1 MTKEERQANLA
12 KRKTERALESLMAST
27 AAAASANNRD
37 QLYKDR
43 SSGKLILSKRKY
55 LLEVPF
61 S

>member
-12 KRKTERALESLMAST
+12 KRKTERALESLTAST
-27 AAAASANNRD
+27 ASANNRD